1 MKDSQFNPW
10 RGIKI
15 MVKFEMIQP
24 ESELSVITVTA
35 QTTINLSGRTINIG
49 PHCITF
55 SGVAVLAY
63 PDELILGQLAKKN
76 GDKMYTD
83 FDCEIITGPSWQEI
97 NQCCFSIPPRL
108 YENFNSDEDD
118 AQYWRITKLSWDQVQ
133 QGTAKRIRLKF
144 NISQIGEHT
153 LFRGYR
159 TRLLRPGFLARS
171 HFHLHHHATNLE
183 QLAMSVQAVI

>member
-1 MKDSQFNPW
+1 MKDGQFNPW

-63 PDELILGQLAKKN
+63 PDELILGQLAKKMVI
-76 GDKMYTD
+76 KCILT
-83 FDCEIITGPSWQEI
+83 
-97 NQCCFSIPPRL
+97 SI
-108 YENFNSDEDD
+108 
-118 AQYWRITKLSWDQVQ
+118 
-133 QGTAKRIRLKF
+133 AK
-144 NISQIGEHT
+144 
-153 LFRGYR
+153 
-159 TRLLRPGFLARS
+159 
-171 HFHLHHHATNLE
+171 
-183 QLAMSVQAVI
+183 